1 MREQRDRR
9 ALAYNGAH
17 RHYTMPVVGG
27 HEHTRVEHE
36 QRKGEVP
43 ERAEAGELV
52 EKGANL
58 LVRVVLHRA
67 RQSHPEHATERY
79 AKELQQVP
87 GQVFHVVLP
96 MPLW

>member
-1 MREQRDRR
+1 MHNAVTCISDLRDLFFPLRRGNLREMRSK
-9 ALAYNGAH
+9 A
-17 RHYTMPVVGG
+17 
-27 HEHTRVEHE
+27 
-36 QRKGEVP
+36 K